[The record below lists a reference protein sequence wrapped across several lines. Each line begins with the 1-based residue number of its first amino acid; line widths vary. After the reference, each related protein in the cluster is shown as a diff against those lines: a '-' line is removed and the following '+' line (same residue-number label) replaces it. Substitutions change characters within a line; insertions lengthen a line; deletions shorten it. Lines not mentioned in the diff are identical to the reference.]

1 MYAHMF
7 AFSGITCDHHRPQ
20 LENEVCADMYIYI
33 YIYGPC
39 GGVQY
44 SNQHNNTKN
53 VPSNKDR
60 TIHNYAVMQPIKH
73 LNIFILLLSCISTIC
88 NGL

>member
-1 MYAHMF
+1 MPTCLLSRESHV
-7 AFSGITCDHHRPQ
+7 ITIDHNWKTRCVQ
-20 LENEVCADMYIYI
+20 ICIFI